1 MIQAASCAVIQPRT
15 SCLRFPDRR
24 YGPRRCGHST
34 HHDAASKRRRSDGR
48 GALSR
53 ARWVGTDL
61 LREYAELGMT
71 GQRCQAPFDEG
82 GRGLQF
88 SALPCEA
95 GLEEHEFWPRQC
107 RIRDK
112 PVEKLLMVRPGQ
124 TPHQEGVPL
133 AQVLG
138 PLLSTPTAA
147 LLITAALGNPVQSIQ
162 VVASNL
168 GPKVGHDQEL
178 GEHTGKGVLA
188 CASPSRSPVESSR
201 SGTPTSAGARP
212 RTR

>member
-1 MIQAASCAVIQPRT
+1 
-15 SCLRFPDRR
+15 
-24 YGPRRCGHST
+24 
-34 HHDAASKRRRSDGR
+34 
-48 GALSR
+48 
-53 ARWVGTDL
+53 
-61 LREYAELGMT
+61 MT

-82 GRGLQF
+82 ARGLQF

-147 LLITAALGNPVQSIQ
+147 LLITATLRNPVQSIQ
-162 VVASNL
+162 LVAGNL

-178 GEHTGKGVLA
+178 GEHTRKGVLA
-188 CASPSRSPVESSR
+188 CAHPAVAPSSPASRSE
-201 SGTPTSAGARP
+201 TPTSAVARP